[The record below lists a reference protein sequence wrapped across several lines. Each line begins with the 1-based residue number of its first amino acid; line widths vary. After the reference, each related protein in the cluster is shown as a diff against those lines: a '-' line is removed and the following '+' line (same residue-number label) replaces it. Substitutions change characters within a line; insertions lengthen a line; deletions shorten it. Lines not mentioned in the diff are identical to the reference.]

1 MKGFTMFFPRKL
13 LLPTAV
19 FFAAYC
25 FNSSAIAKNELQKV
39 SFALDWTPNT
49 NHIGVYDSKQ
59 TGEYSKAGI
68 DLSII
73 QPNQTTAMQLI
84 AAGKVQFGVSFLS
97 DLIRARAAGMPVVS
111 VAAIIQHNTSCFAW
125 RKESNI
131 KTMKDW
137 ENKRYGGWGSPEEEQ
152 TLRFL
157 MNKQGLKFEKIKIVT
172 TGISDFLTSTPKN
185 ADFMWIYKGWD
196 GIHAQLAGV
205 QFDTLCLDTLD
216 PAFDHPSPLIVTSEK
231 MIKENPALVR
241 KFLAAT
247 RLGYENA
254 IKNPSIAAEN
264 LLKQV
269 PELDS
274 KLVNVSAKFLALE
287 YAKGAPYW
295 GWQNEQAFAR
305 KLKWVKDQKLID
317 VPMHAKSLLD
327 NSFIDSKEK

>member
-1 MKGFTMFFPRKL
+1 MFLTRTL
-13 LLPTAV
+13 LISTAV
-19 FFAAYC
+19 FFSGSC
-25 FNSSAIAKNELQKV
+25 FNSFASAKNDLQKV

-59 TGEYSKAGI
+59 TGEYAKAGI

-84 AAGKVQFGVSFLS
+84 ASGKVQFGVSFLS

-125 RKESNI
+125 RKDSNI

-152 TLRFL
+152 TLKFL

-196 GIHAQLAGV
+196 GIHAKLAGV
-205 QFDTLCLDTLD
+205 QFETLCLDALD
-216 PAFDHPSPLIVTSEK
+216 PAFDHPSPLLVTSEK
-231 MIKENPALVR
+231 IIKENPELIR

-247 RLGYENA
+247 RVGYENA
-254 IKNPSIAAEN
+254 IKNPTIAAEH

-274 KLVNVSAKFLALE
+274 KLVYESAKFLAPE
-287 YAKGAPYW
+287 FSKGAPYW
-295 GWQNEQAFAR
+295 GWQNEQAFER
-305 KLKWVKDQKLID
+305 NLKWVQNQKLIAEPLP
-317 VPMHAKSLLD
+317 VKSLFTNLFIEKKSQNID
-327 NSFIDSKEK
+327 NK

>member
-1 MKGFTMFFPRKL
+1 MFFPRKL

-59 TGEYSKAGI
+59 TGEYAKAGI
-68 DLSII
+68 NLTII

>member
-1 MKGFTMFFPRKL
+1 MFFPRKL

-59 TGEYSKAGI
+59 TGEYAKAGI
-68 DLSII
+68 NLTII

-274 KLVNVSAKFLALE
+274 KLVNVSAKFLAPE